1 MAGQLYRSGLETW
14 SFLSG
19 TTEGQHNV
27 IVPNAGMFPK
37 QSNLLT
43 TVGVQITATQTN
55 DILVLSSANWAT
67 KDLQEGDF
75 LYINGTKREVLQIFP
90 SKYAIRLKYVFGS
103 AVTAQNV
110 TVSKPST
117 YRYIKITAV
126 GAADTATVDG
136 VALKSGSSVLY
147 DNNGGILPIVYSAS
161 GGSESLKF
169 EVGI

>member
-19 TTEGQHNV
+19 TTEALHNV
-27 IVPNAGMFPK
+27 VVPNIGMFPK

-43 TVGVQITATQTN
+43 TGAVQITATQTG
-55 DILVLSSANWAT
+55 DVLVLSSADWVT
-67 KDLQEGDF
+67 KDLQELDW

-90 SKYAIRLKYVFGS
+90 SKYAIRLKYAFGS

-117 YRYIKITAV
+117 YRYVKITAV
-126 GAADTATVDG
+126 GTADTATVDG
-136 VALKSGSSVLY
+136 IALKSGSSVTY
-147 DNNGGILPIVYSAS
+147 TNNGGILPISYSAN
-161 GGSESLKF
+161 GANESLKF